1 MHDATQVILDIDVSS
16 VMYPEVMQF
25 ELADSTGV
33 KVDVRVSI
41 WPSLL
46 VLKTAVVPSV
56 NVPSPSFQKS
66 LLVPKSPAI
75 ARSGQPSLSRS
86 EKAEAN
92 PLITLTLI
100 SASSG

>member
-1 MHDATQVILDIDVSS
+1 MHDATQVILDIDVSF

-46 VLKTAVVPSV
+46 VYQA
-56 NVPSPSFQKS
+56 
-66 LLVPKSPAI
+66 
-75 ARSGQPSLSRS
+75 
-86 EKAEAN
+86 
-92 PLITLTLI
+92 
-100 SASSG
+100 